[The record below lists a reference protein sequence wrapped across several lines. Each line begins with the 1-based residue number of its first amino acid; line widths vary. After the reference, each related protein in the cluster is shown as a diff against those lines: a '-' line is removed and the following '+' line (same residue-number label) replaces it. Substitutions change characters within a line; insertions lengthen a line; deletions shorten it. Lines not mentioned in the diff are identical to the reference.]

1 MKFTTKA
8 FKVGVEIFAR
18 EKMTH
23 LKSIVLTKSAI
34 NKMHASKAAIKTAE
48 KVMKIIFR

>member
-8 FKVGVEIFAR
+8 FKVGLEIFAP

-23 LKSIVLTKSAI
+23 LMSIGLTKSAV
-34 NKMHASKAAIKTAE
+34 NKMHASKVAIKTAE